1 MKNLNA
7 LGKKTL
13 GVIVLLIGTFLL
25 IGTLYYLLR
34 DIPIWVFGKTVPGR
48 IEELWVENISE
59 PGAKELAFK
68 YYLRYSFLT
77 ENGLRIENSRPLSA
91 TEWSRQGEG
100 SQIDI
105 SYFPLIPSH
114 NRIDDSNFILPF
126 LCMYIPLIVVGWISL
141 TFGWH
146 LLTIDSSTGNLDE
159 WKNFYQ
165 RRFGKNLGHLDSQKK

>member
-13 GVIVLLIGTFLL
+13 GAMALLIGTFLL
-25 IGTLYYLLR
+25 IGTLYFLLR

-59 PGAKELAFK
+59 PGAKELSFK
-68 YYLRYSFLT
+68 YYLRYSFPA
-77 ENGLRIENSRPLSA
+77 EDGMRIENSKPLTA
-91 TEWSRQGEG
+91 AEWSSQVEG

-114 NRIDDSNFILPF
+114 NRIDDSRFILPF
-126 LCMYIPLIVVGWISL
+126 LCMYIPLIVVGWTSL

-159 WKNFYQ
+159 WKKFYQ
-165 RRFGKNLGHLDSQKK
+165 RRFGNKLGPLDS